1 MIKAAD
7 NRVATPREHAASY
20 EESAQPPL
28 GLIFC
33 RKDGAQRLAVYSFLS
48 AVDFDGKG
56 EITFQF
62 TTWKAIVRG
71 ERLEP
76 LWQSIQDARL
86 SKVRESE
93 HAIKPNEPWVRKIT
107 FAALGAEAALPGP
120 AFPEDRARSLR
131 S

>member
-1 MIKAAD
+1 MIKTAD
-7 NRVATPREHAASY
+7 NRVTTTREHAASY

-56 EITFQF
+56 EMSFHF

-76 LWQSIQDARL
+76 LWQSIQEARL

-93 HAIKPNEPWVRKIT
+93 HAIKPNEPWVRELT
-107 FAALGAEAALPGP
+107 FAEIGAEAALPGP
-120 AFPEDRARSLR
+120 AFPEDRDTSFRS
-131 S
+131 